1 MYLYALLSMPLW
13 RSSRSRRRRFCLH
26 WAEEIDL
33 ELHQHLVYA
42 NRWWKISGFSLLE
55 MITRWLLL
63 LFPWMQLPLI
73 CSFHRFK
80 LPDKLQEKT
89 VCTIEAV
96 RTWESTCPVSV
107 VTRRPGEQSKP
118 NEFDLRQVGLL
129 PVNKG
134 DQLKLIKV
142 YMGPRILA
150 QNQHGEC
157 E

>member
-1 MYLYALLSMPLW
+1 
-13 RSSRSRRRRFCLH
+13 
-26 WAEEIDL
+26 
-33 ELHQHLVYA
+33 
-42 NRWWKISGFSLLE
+42 
-55 MITRWLLL
+55 
-63 LFPWMQLPLI
+63 MQLPLI

-150 QNQHGEC
+150 QNQHGEYGLVQARDVGGINSLREC
-157 E
+157 PRNEVKNRRRCSIM